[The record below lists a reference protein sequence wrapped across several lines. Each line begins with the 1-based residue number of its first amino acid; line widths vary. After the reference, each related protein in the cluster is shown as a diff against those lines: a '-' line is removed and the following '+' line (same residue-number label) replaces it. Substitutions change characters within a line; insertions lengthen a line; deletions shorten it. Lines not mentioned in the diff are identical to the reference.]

1 MSVQITGGNVL
12 RLGGNSRGDDGASAM
27 ETSSTVDAGVVAGV
41 AAQVPKA
48 SAAAPLLVKI
58 VQNLEED
65 PTNEKF
71 RSINL
76 DGKAG
81 AKLVCEPAA
90 MTLLATVGFV
100 QEGNRLVASGA
111 PPAGAAAAVAKALTQ
126 APRPVAQQLNADGT
140 PKAVIKASNPEPP
153 TAKQQARRLVE
164 EKEAREKAET
174 KRQRLETLE
183 KIKKDNHARK
193 HDENWTTTEG
203 VTKGGKDINTFRGK
217 YGEDGG

>member
-1 MSVQITGGNVL
+1 MSAITITGGNATL
-12 RLGGNSRGDDGASAM
+12 NLNRTASTA
-27 ETSSTVDAGVVAGV
+27 DASLVASV

-58 VQNLEED
+58 VQNLERD

-76 DGKAG
+76 EGKAG
-81 AKLVCEPAA
+81 AKLVSEPAA
-90 MTLLATVGFV
+90 MTLLATVGFET
-100 QEGNRLVASGA
+100 QGSRLVAAGA
-111 PPAGAAAAVAKALTQ
+111 PPAGAAAAVARAL
-126 APRPVAQQLNADGT
+126 APPPLRSSPQLNADGT
-140 PKAVIKASNPEPP
+140 PKVVVKESNDGPL
-153 TAKQQARRLVE
+153 TLKQQARRDAE
-164 EKEAREKAET
+164 QKAAREKAEA

-203 VTKGGKDINTFRGK
+203 VQKGGKDINTFRGK
-217 YGEDGG
+217 YGEDKGG

>member
-1 MSVQITGGNVL
+1 MSAITITGGNATL
-12 RLGGNSRGDDGASAM
+12 NLNRTASTA
-27 ETSSTVDAGVVAGV
+27 DASLVASV

-58 VQNLEED
+58 VQNLERD

-76 DGKAG
+76 EGKAG
-81 AKLVCEPAA
+81 AKLVSEPAA
-90 MTLLATVGFV
+90 MTLLATVGFET
-100 QEGNRLVASGA
+100 QGSRLVAAGA
-111 PPAGAAAAVAKALTQ
+111 PPAGAAAAVARAL
-126 APRPVAQQLNADGT
+126 APPPLRSSPQLNADGT
-140 PKAVIKASNPEPP
+140 PKVVVKESQPEKLSL
-153 TAKQQARRLVE
+153 KQQARRDAE
-164 EKEAREKAET
+164 EKEAREKAEA

-203 VTKGGKDINTFRGK
+203 VQKGGKDINTFRGK
-217 YGEDGG
+217 YGEDKGG

>member
-1 MSVQITGGNVL
+1 MSVLI
-12 RLGGNSRGDDGASAM
+12 LGGNGAPASMDAA
-27 ETSSTVDAGVVAGV
+27 STVNSSVVASV

-58 VQNLEED
+58 VQNLERD

-76 DGKAG
+76 EGKAG
-81 AKLVCEPAA
+81 AKLVSEPAA
-90 MTLLATVGFV
+90 MTLLATVGFET
-100 QEGNRLVASGA
+100 QGSRLVASGA
-111 PPAGAAAAVAKALTQ
+111 PPAGAAAAVARAL
-126 APRPVAQQLNADGT
+126 APPPLRSSPQLNADGT
-140 PKAVIKASNPEPP
+140 PKVVVKESNDGPL
-153 TAKQQARRLVE
+153 TLKQQARRDAE
-164 EKEAREKAET
+164 QKAAREKAEA

-203 VTKGGKDINTFRGK
+203 VQKGGKDINTFRGK
-217 YGEDGG
+217 YGEDKGG